1 MSSFTQCIAR
11 TAIGL
16 AALSAAC
23 SVQAFADD
31 DARRAILEL
40 RESIK
45 TLQADLEANRNAQIQ
60 LSTEINNLKELNRR
74 LTVRI
79 EELVNAQN
87 QEKRNAR
94 TQYETLDKR
103 LAVFEPQVVVIDGQS
118 IEVSAEEKK
127 AYDTAVALLQTGKYG
142 DAEKAFKDFNDNF
155 KKSPYRMDALF
166 WWGTS
171 AFANEHYKTAI
182 SSQNQLLREFSKGAR
197 AADAMMLVA
206 SSQAAS
212 GSINAA
218 KATLQKIIKTY
229 PKTDVAKEA
238 AQRIREF
245 DQKK

>member
-74 LTVRI
+74 LTGRI

-103 LAVFEPQVVVIDGQS
+103 LAVFEPDRKSVV
-118 IEVSAEEKK
+118 
-127 AYDTAVALLQTGKYG
+127 
-142 DAEKAFKDFNDNF
+142 
-155 KKSPYRMDALF
+155 
-166 WWGTS
+166 
-171 AFANEHYKTAI
+171 
-182 SSQNQLLREFSKGAR
+182 
-197 AADAMMLVA
+197 
-206 SSQAAS
+206 
-212 GSINAA
+212 
-218 KATLQKIIKTY
+218 
-229 PKTDVAKEA
+229 
-238 AQRIREF
+238 
-245 DQKK
+245 

>member
-74 LTVRI
+74 LTGRI

-118 IEVSAEEKK
+118 IEVSAEEKRHTIRQWRFCRP
-127 AYDTAVALLQTGKYG
+127 ASTAMRRRRSRTSMTTSRSRPTGWMHFSGGVPVRLPMSTIKRQFHLKINCF
-142 DAEKAFKDFNDNF
+142 E
-155 KKSPYRMDALF
+155 
-166 WWGTS
+166 
-171 AFANEHYKTAI
+171 
-182 SSQNQLLREFSKGAR
+182 SSQKVLELL
-197 AADAMMLVA
+197 M
-206 SSQAAS
+206 Q
-212 GSINAA
+212 
-218 KATLQKIIKTY
+218 
-229 PKTDVAKEA
+229 
-238 AQRIREF
+238 
-245 DQKK
+245 

>member
-45 TLQADLEANRNAQIQ
+45 TLQTDLEANRNAQIQ

-74 LTVRI
+74 LTGRI

-118 IEVSAEEKK
+118 IEVSAEKG
-127 AYDTAVALLQTGKYG
+127 LRYG
-142 DAEKAFKDFNDNF
+142 
-155 KKSPYRMDALF
+155 S
-166 WWGTS
+166 G
-171 AFANEHYKTAI
+171 AFADRQVRRCGEGV
-182 SSQNQLLREFSKGAR
+182 QG
-197 AADAMMLVA
+197 
-206 SSQAAS
+206 
-212 GSINAA
+212 
-218 KATLQKIIKTY
+218 LQ
-229 PKTDVAKEA
+229 
-238 AQRIREF
+238 
-245 DQKK
+245 

>member
-45 TLQADLEANRNAQIQ
+45 TLQTDLEANRNAQIQ

-74 LTVRI
+74 LTGRI

-127 AYDTAVALLQTGKYG
+127 AYD
-142 DAEKAFKDFNDNF
+142 
-155 KKSPYRMDALF
+155 
-166 WWGTS
+166 
-171 AFANEHYKTAI
+171 
-182 SSQNQLLREFSKGAR
+182 
-197 AADAMMLVA
+197 MLVFFVFFIILTA
-206 SSQAAS
+206 FGMKAPFSSRNSCIQRSKAAH
-212 GSINAA
+212 
-218 KATLQKIIKTY
+218 
-229 PKTDVAKEA
+229 
-238 AQRIREF
+238 IRF
-245 DQKK
+245 SFR

>member
-45 TLQADLEANRNAQIQ
+45 TLQTDLEANRNAQIQ

-74 LTVRI
+74 LTGRI

-103 LAVFEPQVVVIDGQS
+103 LAVF
-118 IEVSAEEKK
+118 AEEKK

>member
-1 MSSFTQCIAR
+1 MPTISKN
-11 TAIGL
+11 
-16 AALSAAC
+16 AA
-23 SVQAFADD
+23 
-31 DARRAILEL
+31 
-40 RESIK
+40 
-45 TLQADLEANRNAQIQ
+45 AN
-60 LSTEINNLKELNRR
+60 S
-74 LTVRI
+74 
-79 EELVNAQN
+79 
-87 QEKRNAR
+87 NAR

>member
-1 MSSFTQCIAR
+1 MR
-11 TAIGL
+11 
-16 AALSAAC
+16 
-23 SVQAFADD
+23 
-31 DARRAILEL
+31 
-40 RESIK
+40 K
-45 TLQADLEANRNAQIQ
+45 IQ

-74 LTVRI
+74 LTGRI

-118 IEVSAEEKK
+118 IEVSAEEKRPTIRQWRFCRP
-127 AYDTAVALLQTGKYG
+127 ASTAMRRRRSRTSMTTSRSRPTGWMHFSGGVPVLLPMSTIKRQFHLKINCF
-142 DAEKAFKDFNDNF
+142 EN
-155 KKSPYRMDALF
+155 S
-166 WWGTS
+166 
-171 AFANEHYKTAI
+171 
-182 SSQNQLLREFSKGAR
+182 SKGAR

-218 KATLQKIIKTY
+218 KATPAKIIKTY

>member
-45 TLQADLEANRNAQIQ
+45 TLQTDLEANRNAQIQ

-74 LTVRI
+74 LTGRI

-118 IEVSAEEKK
+118 
-127 AYDTAVALLQTGKYG
+127 GKYG

>member
-74 LTVRI
+74 LTGRI

-118 IEVSAEEKK
+118 IEVSTIRQWRFCRPAS
-127 AYDTAVALLQTGKYG
+127 TAMRRRRSRTSMTTSRSRPTGWMHFSGGVPVRLPMSTIKRQFHLKINCF
-142 DAEKAFKDFNDNF
+142 E
-155 KKSPYRMDALF
+155 
-166 WWGTS
+166 
-171 AFANEHYKTAI
+171 
-182 SSQNQLLREFSKGAR
+182 SSQKALELL
-197 AADAMMLVA
+197 M
-206 SSQAAS
+206 Q
-212 GSINAA
+212 
-218 KATLQKIIKTY
+218 
-229 PKTDVAKEA
+229 
-238 AQRIREF
+238 
-245 DQKK
+245 

>member
-45 TLQADLEANRNAQIQ
+45 TLQTDLEANRNAQIQ
-60 LSTEINNLKELNRR
+60 LSTEINNLKEL
-74 LTVRI
+74 
-79 EELVNAQN
+79 N